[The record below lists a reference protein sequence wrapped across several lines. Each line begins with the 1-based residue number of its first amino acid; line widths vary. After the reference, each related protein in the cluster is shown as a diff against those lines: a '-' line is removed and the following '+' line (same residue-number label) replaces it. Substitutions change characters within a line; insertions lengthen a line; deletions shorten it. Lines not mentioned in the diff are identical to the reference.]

1 MITPNDQ
8 QQDLIDSK
16 EGIHVVDAGAGTGK
30 TFTVT
35 RRYAEI
41 VDQEDVEPED
51 VLLVTFTNNAATE
64 MRERIVANCDYGMRE
79 LADAP
84 IQTFHSLCHDILME
98 HGFEAPTLLGIDDRI
113 TGSTRVLEDENV
125 EKAQFR
131 EFIRRFSDDHPEYD
145 DFFRAVTEPVE
156 LLGLINQLAAKGVF
170 PTADGWYRNSERHL
184 DGDFEAFREI
194 FDELNQPRND
204 GNKQS
209 KLRSKLG
216 RYGRDKCYLP
226 NAPEK
231 DEVRGGWGEKQV
243 PVAVAR
249 LTFDEQRAGLKNFVH
264 DVYHEYLEFALSRN
278 YLNFSFLQLF
288 AFVLLCDDHRLR
300 DDVAFEYVMIDEFQ
314 DSSE

>member
-1 MITPNDQ
+1 MTAPNDQ

-16 EGIHVVDAGAGTGK
+16 RGIHVVDAGAGTGK

-41 VDQEDVEPED
+41 VDQDGVEPED

-64 MRERIVANCDYGMRE
+64 MKDRIVAHCDYGMRE
-79 LADAP
+79 LSDAP

-170 PTADGWYRNSERHL
+170 PTADGWYRNGERHL
-184 DGDFEAFREI
+184 DGDFEAFHEI

-216 RYGRDKCYLP
+216 NYANGKCYLP
-226 NAPEK
+226 DAPDKETI
-231 DEVRGGWGEKQV
+231 RGGRGESRFLRQSHGWC
-243 PVAVAR
+243 
-249 LTFDEQRAGLKNFVH
+249 LTNTERA
-264 DVYHEYLEFALSRN
+264 SRT
-278 YLNFSFLQLF
+278 SFTTYTTST
-288 AFVLLCDDHRLR
+288 LR
-300 DDVAFEYVMIDEFQ
+300 SHSVGTTSTSASSSCSRSYCSVTTIDSATTSR
-314 DSSE
+314 SST